1 MKMGNAFLVAGL
13 LLAATGAAARPGLGN
28 NPSPRQVGISCR
40 DFRLNSDGSWTPVRK
55 VTLLGPNGPFTVE
68 PDEVFRIQLQGTTN
82 YGVKIAEILR
92 DNCL

>member
-13 LLAATGAAARPGLGN
+13 LLAATAAAARPGLGN
-28 NPSPRQVGISCR
+28 NPSPRQAGISCR
-40 DFRLNSDGSWTPVRK
+40 DFRLNSIGSWTPLRK

>member
-13 LLAATGAAARPGLGN
+13 LLAATAAAARPGLGN

-55 VTLLGPNGPFTVE
+55 VTLLTRQWAPRSHVE
-68 PDEVFRIQLQGTTN
+68 GAHPWAKQFSPCC
-82 YGVKIAEILR
+82 A
-92 DNCL
+92 